1 MATKTAKTEEKVEFI
16 QIPPRNVHVANLT
29 IVGESPLIVHNWSE
43 KSKKEMLDKQ
53 MKKATPGK
61 AAKDPQKD
69 YEDSL
74 YVHPDGGYGFPS
86 VGFKNAAVTACTSLN
101 KAITKVAAR
110 QAFHVRGE
118 LVKIDGEPTP
128 REDMVRVGMGTA
140 DIRYRGEF
148 RTWSATL
155 TIEYNP
161 LALSLEQIVNLFDHA
176 GFGVGVGEWRPE
188 KNGQFG
194 RFRVAME
201 ASA

>member
-1 MATKTAKTEEKVEFI
+1 MATKTATTEEKVEFI
-16 QIPPRNVHVANLT
+16 QIPPLNIRVASLKL
-29 IVGESPLIVHNWSE
+29 VGDSPLIVHNWSE

-53 MKKATPGK
+53 MKKATKGK
-61 AAKDPQKD
+61 EAKDPQKD
-69 YEDSL
+69 FEDSL
-74 YVHPDGGYGFPS
+74 YEHPDGGFGFPA
-86 VGFKNAAVTACTSLN
+86 VAFKNAAVTACTSLN

-118 LVKIDGEPTP
+118 LVKIDGDLPTP

-148 RTWSATL
+148 KAWSATL

-161 LALSLEQIVNLFDHA
+161 HALSLEQIVNLFNHA

-188 KNGQFG
+188 KNGQYG
-194 RFRVAME
+194 RFSVE
-201 ASA
+201 VSQ